1 MGILTWLIWGLFVGA
16 LARLLLPGRHRI
28 GLVMTV
34 VLGVIGSL
42 LGGFVATEA
51 LGIADTDE
59 ADFGSF
65 VIAVIMSVVLLAVY
79 ARVSRMLPDRERKRD
94 RELERFGRS

>member
-16 LARLLLPGRHRI
+16 LARLLVPGRARLGI
-28 GLVMTV
+28 VLTM
-34 VLGVIGSL
+34 VLGVVGSL

-51 LGIADTDE
+51 LGIGDSND

-65 VIAVIMSVVLLAVY
+65 IIAVVTSVALLAVY
-79 ARVSRMLPDRERKRD
+79 QRVNRMLPDRDKHD
-94 RELERFGRS
+94 RLDRGL